1 MVDFE
6 REEVDIDS
14 LDYFNVQ
21 NLSFNNPFNNAEKD
35 LLKKILFSI
44 NNLQQIYFKDNIDV
58 KSIETVKNLL
68 SLSGYVI
75 DFAIE
80 KYIVKVFKDKE
91 LRKIIFA
98 NYENPDT
105 WNVAYDFYDNH
116 FFLEKIPACREF
128 FNYLDRI
135 DLIIE
140 KENLSPFEKILRI
153 YDIVKILE
161 YDPNDLLES
170 LDLLPSIISTS
181 KASSLGFNRLFYYI
195 LKKYKFNIYI
205 AKIKT
210 ENERISYISL
220 VYLKDKKYNLD
231 GIYVFDPSMDSL
243 PKDNYKSDEI
253 RLLNYNYF
261 GLKLVD
267 INNSLYG
274 DTLVGAL
281 AILAIEDYSYSK
293 EKRLTNKNQEITR
306 EFKELEDTFKMD
318 FETLHNN
325 LSLVSS
331 IPFST
336 LKECIKNVYGEA
348 TTLKDYDKLFDEN
361 YRRRKKELFRENIDE
376 MLETMLK

>member
-1 MVDFE
+1 MDKSKTVSVSNLARSVFAKDQKASVAWLASIYKTATMNSDGAFYTNKMSNE
-6 REEVDIDS
+6 LKLARANRLDLWACIWNTLPEEI
-14 LDYFNVQ
+14 
-21 NLSFNNPFNNAEKD
+21 
-35 LLKKILFSI
+35 
-44 NNLQQIYFKDNIDV
+44 
-58 KSIETVKNLL
+58 
-68 SLSGYVI
+68 
-75 DFAIE
+75 
-80 KYIVKVFKDKE
+80 KVE

-376 MLETMLK
+376 MLETMPEMKRNFKEFLF